1 MDDFDDL
8 ELRAL
13 SAISSH
19 ISYIHLLDGVLDQ
32 INELLNLYQ
41 PPKTGKIR
49 VERWKRTK
57 GDYSVRS
64 PMAVKWIQHR
74 TTRDWRGV
82 VVSTF
87 KVSRSGKS
95 ARAFHEHH
103 DRVADYLG
111 ALQSVLKLRTEAFTR
126 IETFRRGM
134 LLAERANRPKVL
146 AISAV
151 LQADLDAVPPDLRA
165 LQRSANRSLEN
176 E

>member
-8 ELRAL
+8 ELRGL
-13 SAISSH
+13 SAIASH
-19 ISYIHLLDGVLDQ
+19 LSYIRLLDLVLDQ

-49 VERWKRTK
+49 VERWLRTK

-64 PMAVKWIQHR
+64 PMAVRWIQHR
-74 TTRDWRGV
+74 ITRDWRGE

-103 DRVADYLG
+103 ERVTGYLG
-111 ALQSVLKLRTEAFTR
+111 AMQSVLKLRTEAFTR
-126 IETFRRGM
+126 VETFRRAM

-146 AISAV
+146 AISAA
-151 LQADLDAVPPDLRA
+151 LQAHLGAVPQELRA
-165 LQRSANRSLEN
+165 VLRSDARLED